1 MRGGKEKRRLLFLLV
16 ALLRL
21 KSSFSSPFHFR
32 GNVPYVSNLDFLTP
46 NATLSS
52 SSSVLADGTLTLTGD
67 HVTPFFNAN
76 EPLSRAKRFSFSC
89 SVFLFDDRDNYE
101 NGGAL
106 ISRMSSPE
114 HPAFA
119 LTIEPPSSSSIS
131 GKEGEDVDGS
141 LGSRNYD
148 DDGVNVAEKGS
159 AVSFAMTFRKTH
171 AVRKATS
178 SSSPGEVVASFT
190 VSGKSRR
197 RLVANRWHHVAL
209 VVGED
214 TVAFYLDGFV
224 DVEYRLPP
232 NAGSTQRGGLFLSP
246 HATNSNSLDD
256 ALSIGGESRGRRRR
270 RMSTLKAR
278 FEPPSGLKGLVHGP
292 RLRMV
297 FDEDEGEDE
306 EASAE
311 ECDCYHEEEE
321 KEEEEGEGEEEEEEE
336 EEDGDG
342 GG

>member
-1 MRGGKEKRRLLFLLV
+1 MRGGKEKRFILLLLVFLLHS
-16 ALLRL
+16 

-32 GNVPYVSNLDFLTP
+32 GNVPYDSNLDFLTP
-46 NATLSS
+46 NATSTS

-67 HVTPFFNAN
+67 HVTPFFNAI

-114 HPAFA
+114 HPALA

-131 GKEGEDVDGS
+131 GKEGEDEDGS

-178 SSSPGEVVASFT
+178 SS
-190 VSGKSRR
+190 
-197 RLVANRWHHVAL
+197 
-209 VVGED
+209 
-214 TVAFYLDGFV
+214 
-224 DVEYRLPP
+224 
-232 NAGSTQRGGLFLSP
+232 
-246 HATNSNSLDD
+246 
-256 ALSIGGESRGRRRR
+256 
-270 RMSTLKAR
+270 
-278 FEPPSGLKGLVHGP
+278 
-292 RLRMV
+292 
-297 FDEDEGEDE
+297 
-306 EASAE
+306 
-311 ECDCYHEEEE
+311 
-321 KEEEEGEGEEEEEEE
+321 
-336 EEDGDG
+336 
-342 GG
+342 

>member
-1 MRGGKEKRRLLFLLV
+1 MRGGKEKRFILFLLV
-16 ALLRL
+16 FLLQL

-46 NATLSS
+46 NATSAFP
-52 SSSVLADGTLTLTGD
+52 SSVLADGTLTLTGD
-67 HVTPFFNAN
+67 HVTPFFNAI

-114 HPAFA
+114 HPALA

-131 GKEGEDVDGS
+131 GKEGEDEDGS

-190 VSGKSRR
+190 VNGKSRR

-256 ALSIGGESRGRRRR
+256 ALSIGGESRG
-270 RMSTLKAR
+270 
-278 FEPPSGLKGLVHGP
+278 
-292 RLRMV
+292 
-297 FDEDEGEDE
+297 
-306 EASAE
+306 
-311 ECDCYHEEEE
+311 
-321 KEEEEGEGEEEEEEE
+321 
-336 EEDGDG
+336 
-342 GG
+342 